1 MSDLEMPI
9 NWFPGH
15 MAKSRRLL
23 QDQLKKVDLV
33 IELCD
38 ARLPYSSRNP
48 ELNRMIGSKRRILL
62 LNKADLADPAVT
74 KRWVEYFRAAG
85 IDAYQNDATKA
96 KSRDTLDAIQRATRE
111 TAEKALSKGVR
122 KTIRAMV
129 VGVPNVGKSTLIN
142 RLYGGNVTKT
152 EDRPGVTRSNR
163 WVRVGT
169 YLEILD
175 TPGMLWPR
183 LDDQAAARRLCYIGS
198 VRDEAVDVY
207 GLTISLLEDLKE
219 ACPATMAGR
228 FHLEEPIPEGAE
240 LLDAVCRGRGWL
252 LKGGRY
258 DYDRCCSTVLDE
270 FRGGKLGRISL
281 ERPEEKK
288 KETPREENEDDG
300 PEDTRA

>member
-142 RLYGGNVTKT
+142 RLCRRNKLARTSATPGKTRLLNVFLLNDEFHLVDLPGYGFAKVEKQEKQRWGKMMQDYFAKADELRHVLCLVDIRHEPT
-152 EDRPGVTRSNR
+152 EDDKQMNRFLRETEIPFTVIATKADKISRGARSKYLAPICR
-163 WVRVGT
+163 ALSVQPWEIICFSGEDGT
-169 YLEILD
+169 
-175 TPGMLWPR
+175 GR
-183 LDDQAAARRLCYIGS
+183 DD
-198 VRDEAVDVY
+198 
-207 GLTISLLEDLKE
+207 LL
-219 ACPATMAGR
+219 R
-228 FHLEEPIPEGAE
+228 
-240 LLDAVCRGRGWL
+240 LLDGILHPA
-252 LKGGRY
+252 
-258 DYDRCCSTVLDE
+258 E
-270 FRGGKLGRISL
+270 
-281 ERPEEKK
+281 
-288 KETPREENEDDG
+288 
-300 PEDTRA
+300 A